1 MLFAGG
7 GWRGHGLTS
16 SVGQDSHGRVG
27 RDVSTLIENCEI
39 NHVRRTVK
47 TNKNKN
53 SLTLR
58 AGFSDR
64 LCCSLVLGGRDAALF
79 PLWAK
84 IPMVESG
91 GT

>member
-1 MLFAGG
+1 MLFASG
-7 GWRGHGLTS
+7 GWRGHGLTP
-16 SVGQDSHGRVG
+16 SVSRDSHGRVG

-39 NHVRRTVK
+39 NHAPRTVK

-64 LCCSLVLGGRDAALF
+64 LCCSLVVGGGGAA
-79 PLWAK
+79 
-84 IPMVESG
+84 
-91 GT
+91 